1 MKTLYYY
8 LSAFIILMLCSC
20 EEKKLEPISE
30 SLGKPGTV
38 EVLEQK
44 AIAGGVI
51 VTYRIPNNED
61 ILSVKAVYTL
71 ARGVSE
77 SVASYFE
84 NTLTIEGFNDMKEH
98 EAKIY
103 VINRAQVQSDPVTI
117 KFTPLEASYLKVA
130 KSMEIISDFG
140 GARFS
145 WNNPDQ
151 APLIFE
157 FFAADSIGKL
167 QAMRVI
173 NSATSEM
180 KYSLRGY
187 KPEARKFGVVIR
199 DHWDNTCDTI
209 FPPETI
215 VPLLEEK
222 LNKKIMNVMQ
232 LSNDQNFA
240 NWEGMNHY
248 IIDDDKET
256 FGHSPNSSLPAPF
269 TIDLGVKAKLSR
281 FLFFNRNFNN
291 SYYSWGNPKAFDVYV
306 CFNTPSTSGNWDEW
320 TKIGECIQTKPS
332 GSPGTTMTDEDLAY
346 AESGFEF
353 EIDLALEPVRYIRFV
368 IQSTWENTSFTH
380 PCELDFFGVT
390 VE

>member
-8 LSAFIILMLCSC
+8 LLAFIILMLCSC
-20 EEKKLEPISE
+20 EEKKMGPISE

-38 EVLEQK
+38 EILGQK

-71 ARGVSE
+71 SRGESE

-103 VINRAQVQSDPVTI
+103 VVNRAQVQSDPVTI
-117 KFTPLEASYLKVA
+117 KFTPLEASYIKVA

-145 WNNPDQ
+145 WTNPDQ

-157 FFAADSIGKL
+157 FFAADSLGRL
-167 QAMRVI
+167 RAMRVI

-187 KPEARKFGVVIR
+187 KPEPRKFAVVIR
-199 DHWDNTCDTI
+199 DHWDNACDTI
-209 FPPETI
+209 FPPQTI

-222 LNKKIMNVMQ
+222 LNKKIMSVMQ

-248 IIDDDKET
+248 IIDDDRDT

-269 TIDLGVKAKLSR
+269 TIDLGIKAKLSR
-281 FLFFNRNFNN
+281 FLFFNRLFNN
-291 SYYSWGNPKAFDVYV
+291 SYYSWGNPKTFEVYV
-306 CFNTPSTSGNWDEW
+306 CFSTPSTSGNWAEW
-320 TKIGECIQTKPS
+320 TKIGECAQIKPS
-332 GSPGTTMTDEDLAY
+332 GSPGTTMTDEDKTF
-346 AESGFEF
+346 AEAGFEF

-368 IQSTWENTSFTH
+368 IYSTWENTSFTH
-380 PCELDFFGVT
+380 PCELDFFGVSA
-390 VE
+390 E